1 VVFGDRTEIGRPLVF
16 SAWSNRLMVRGEADR
31 DDLSVYYRRST
42 DEPPVILDAP
52 TSLPEFVAFLA
63 HGRTPESPLPG
74 LGLTYSE
81 TIGALHSMWRE
92 EAFEGGFKA
101 EQDRILAAIMRA
113 SEGEEIEERPE
124 FEEEPLPEE
133 FEFLRPGGD
142 APAGVVPGTTRG
154 SSAGSGLAG
163 LAPPVEAAV
172 PRGDTVPR

>member
-1 VVFGDRTEIGRPLVF
+1 MPNLV
-16 SAWSNRLMVRGEADR
+16 
-31 DDLSVYYRRST
+31 
-42 DEPPVILDAP
+42 PPVV
-52 TSLPEFVAFLA
+52 T
-63 HGRTPESPLPG
+63 
-74 LGLTYSE
+74 
-81 TIGALHSMWRE
+81 GAQAAAYR
-92 EAFEGGFKA
+92 
-101 EQDRILAAIMRA
+101 DRILAAIMRA